1 MIASILILTLVNGSV
16 YALLAAGM
24 SLIFG
29 VGRIINLAH
38 TAFFVLAGYFMY
50 YFTRR
55 LDWGAPESAV
65 ITVVAVTLVGV
76 LVYRFLLDRV
86 RQHQQAI
93 LLITVALALVF
104 QEILLATF
112 GEFYRSSATL
122 ISGATEIL
130 GTKVQNQYILVIGVS
145 VAVLVF
151 LSLLLSKTK
160 LGTAIRA
167 TANDAEVASLMGIS
181 VPRTLMVTMG
191 IATGLAAVAA
201 VLVGSL
207 WIIYP
212 MIWMQPLTMILV
224 IVILGGLGSIKGS
237 FIGAY
242 IIALVE
248 VLAVR
253 YVPQGAFLA
262 MPLMLLVLV
271 IVLVVRPGGLF
282 GIILEEERL

>member
-1 MIASILILTLVNGSV
+1 
-16 YALLAAGM
+16 
-24 SLIFG
+24 
-29 VGRIINLAH
+29 VGRIVNLAH
-38 TAFFVLAGYFMY
+38 TAFFVLAGYFIY

-65 ITVVAVTLVGV
+65 ITVVAVIIIGL
-76 LVYRFLLDRV
+76 LDYRFLLNRV
-86 RQHQQAI
+86 RQHEQAV
-93 LLITVALALVF
+93 LLITVASAMAI
-104 QEILLATF
+104 QEILLAIF
-112 GEFYRSSATL
+112 GEFYRSSPTL
-122 ISGATEIL
+122 IPGITEIL
-130 GTKVQNQYILVIGVS
+130 GNRVENQYIFIVGVA
-145 VAVLVF
+145 VAVLII

-181 VPRTLMVTMG
+181 VPRTLMITMG

-201 VLVGSL
+201 VLVGSI

-212 MIWMQPLTMILV
+212 MIWMQPLTMVLV
-224 IVILGGLGSIKGS
+224 IVVLGGLGSIKGS

-242 IIALVE
+242 LIALVE
-248 VLAVR
+248 VLVIK
-253 YVPQGAFLA
+253 YVPSGAHLSVPFI
-262 MPLMLLVLV
+262 LLVLV